1 MGKTS
6 WIEDITEDMIPDA
19 YKDIAEIIGAKSLLK
34 LAQEYGGT
42 MIYIPKFDS
51 LTRIIR
57 DKKIKQ
63 DFNGGNYKELAL
75 RYNLCESSIRNIVNS
90 NMLDGQINLFD

>member
-1 MGKTS
+1 MGKAS
-6 WIEDITEDMIPDA
+6 WIEEITEEMIPET
-19 YKDIAEIIGAKSLLK
+19 YKDVAEIIGAKSLLK

-51 LTRIIR
+51 LTRMIR

-75 RYNLCESSIRNIVNS
+75 RYNLCESSIRNIVNN